1 MRIKILLLLLT
12 GICAGFSVMGQEKQ
26 STALSNV
33 SILEKTFEI
42 PGLNRQR
49 TIRLYLPPGYAEGT
63 DTYPVVYMHDGQN
76 LFDDA
81 TSYVGEWGVDEN
93 LNELSRTAGLNLI
106 VVGIDNGQEH
116 RNTELIP
123 WENERIGQPEGEA
136 YMSFVVEVVK
146 PYIDQEYRTK
156 PGREHTA
163 IMGSSLGGLISHY
176 AIYKYPQV
184 FSKAGIFSPSYWVSE
199 KVFELTKDNPVPE
212 DARLYLLVGGQEGAM
227 MYEPMERMYQF
238 IKDNGHPAGHIA
250 AKNNPEGKHNEPFWR
265 SEFKEAIRWLFEK

>member
-1 MRIKILLLLLT
+1 MRIKLLLLLLA
-12 GICAGFSVMGQEKQ
+12 GICAGFSAMGQDRQ
-26 STALSNV
+26 STALPNV
-33 SILEKTFEI
+33 SVLKKNFEI

-49 TIRLYLPPGYAEGT
+49 TIRLYLPPGYDEGT

-93 LNELSRTAGLNLI
+93 LNELSRTSDLNLI
-106 VVGIDNGQEH
+106 VVGIDNGREH

-123 WENERIGQPEGEA
+123 WENERIGQPEGDA
-136 YMSFVVEVVK
+136 YMRFVVEVVK
-146 PYIDQEYRTK
+146 PYIDREYRTR

-184 FSKAGIFSPSYWVSE
+184 FSKAGIFSPSYWVSD
-199 KVFELTKDNPVPE
+199 KVFELTRDNPVPE
-212 DARLYLLVGGQEGAM
+212 DARLYLLVGGKEGEM
-227 MYEPMERMYQF
+227 MYEPMERMYQL
-238 IKDNGHPAGHIA
+238 IKDMGHPAGYIA

-265 SEFKEAIRWLFEK
+265 SEFKEAILWLFEK